1 MSITEKWA
9 RQRESVWHLGG
20 QNTHEIS
27 PEIKTTRGSN
37 FLTGGRLRNFFLRN
51 QPIFWEILEINRS
64 DELELTGLIGYR
76 HECFFGSQ
84 RLRAHYKGSLIQ
96 NSLIVVESVCQQF
109 PSPSDPKLSR
119 NDFQRVRSNIAK
131 MNPYSLRLIWSSS
144 FAHNFNKLRKLVTRF
159 SF

>member
-27 PEIKTTRGSN
+27 PEIKATRGSN

-51 QPIFWEILEINRS
+51 QPIFWEILQINRS

-76 HECFFGSQ
+76 HECFLV
-84 RLRAHYKGSLIQ
+84 LRDREPIIKEVWFKIPWLLLSPFANNFHPPLIP
-96 NSLIVVESVCQQF
+96 NSCEMTSSESDRILPRWTLTV
-109 PSPSDPKLSR
+109 SVWSD
-119 NDFQRVRSNIAK
+119 RVRLPTI
-131 MNPYSLRLIWSSS
+131 LIS
-144 FAHNFNKLRKLVTRF
+144 FGN
-159 SF
+159 